1 MKVSIGTTTGF
12 HLRRLAVE
20 LHASGVGTRYFSAM
34 PNFRLR
40 RDGLSPDM
48 FESLFWPLTPIS
60 ALALMRQLPGNLQ
73 DRAVQARFGAVDA
86 LIAKRLEP
94 CDAFIGLS
102 AMSVRSARRAREL
115 GAKVVI
121 ERGSRHVL
129 SQHELLIAGGG
140 AGLEPRYIEREL
152 AGYAEADVIT
162 VLSSHAA
169 DSFVERGVER
179 SRLFVCP
186 LGVDLSVFRP
196 TPRPS
201 GPTNLLFVGA
211 WSHRKG
217 VDLLV
222 EAVRRRADW
231 RLTHVGAMADAAFP
245 EDPRIVSVGHRDH
258 QGLARIMAEHH
269 ILVLPSR
276 EDGFGMVLLEALASG
291 LPVVASRMT
300 GAPDIREMID
310 NKDHVG
316 LTEAGDADD
325 LLRGLDEMVTREA
338 SAPLDRERLSPTDRE
353 ALSWR
358 SYGARYQFFLETLTG
373 RPVGSL
379 THKGAAE

>member
-12 HLRRLAVE
+12 HLRRLAAE
-20 LHASGVGTRYFSAM
+20 LHASGVDTTYFSAM

-40 RDGLSPDM
+40 HDGLSPDM
-48 FESLFWPLTPIS
+48 SESLFWPLTPIS
-60 ALALMRQLPGNLQ
+60 ALALMRHLPGSLQ

-86 LIAKRLEP
+86 LIAKRLQP

-102 AMSVRSARRAREL
+102 AMSVLSARKAREL

-129 SQHELLIAGGG
+129 SQHDLLVAGGG

-152 AGYAEADVIT
+152 AGYAEADIIT

-201 GPTNLLFVGA
+201 KPTSLLFVGA

-231 RLTHVGAMADAAFP
+231 RLTHVGTMADAIFP
-245 EDPRIVSVGHRDH
+245 DDRRIVSVGHRDH
-258 QGLARIMAEHH
+258 HGLAGIMADHH

-300 GAPDIREMID
+300 GAPDIQKMID
-310 NKDHVG
+310 NTDYVG

-325 LLRGLDEMVTREA
+325 LLRGLDEMVAREA
-338 SAPLDRERLSPTDRE
+338 SAPLDRERLSIADRK
-353 ALSWR
+353 ALSWS
-358 SYGARYQFFLETLTG
+358 SYGARYQAFLEILTG
-373 RPVGSL
+373 LSAGEL
-379 THKGAAE
+379 AHGGAAA